1 MRLFLLGLLFWVF
14 NSTHV
19 LSQLPNIPNPFKK
32 KNQPLVADTSD
43 IGKVLQYL
51 EERSPVSTSFDD
63 ALYESEIMKD
73 FEPSTNQYQPLEIQ
87 PNAEKGGFRLNSGF
101 YTMMAKSFCLK
112 AGTYGPSSGDGHL
125 YAPLAGR
132 KREMV
137 ETILERYA
145 KHPDI
150 PQQKIQVLLWAII
163 ARADLASLL
172 KSEHFISLKKL
183 FSIAELAK
191 LFIIDKLDAEVDQ
204 KIALV
209 DSKMPPLVKKA
220 LHAEQEI
227 QNLLT
232 NNPIYEKLEQVAVLA
247 GIAPAEDMIRQVSR
261 GRWSYHPDGYFVRF
275 FPQGYKQTRIDVYV
289 PNSTSVEL
297 DATGKQVVGHNA
309 RAQGESK
316 EVVFNPAKMVAV
328 PANRSSQR
336 IGVSPVPSEPIQEN
350 YEIIFY
356 SFNSGKEVPISK
368 TDLRL
373 DKSFAGHMYIGFA
386 KNGSFEAVKGFS
398 PRTHA
403 TPIDNGA
410 VVDINTD
417 ESFLL
422 GYHTRCFAIK
432 VSKAD
437 YHKAI
442 SVTMQGYTVG
452 TNDCVSYLDKVA
464 ELLGLVTPTFDP
476 IVFPDSY
483 MEYLQEN
490 NKTNGT
496 TTHKLCNV
504 KPIQHTPIPRDN
516 GTTTTV
522 KVAQTKNK
530 HSGQLEI
537 IENFIDNNIPILDT
551 EHLDKRL
558 ESGYM
563 YHMIKYGT
571 FKKGAKLSCVVKIKN
586 NGNEMLN
593 IIRVDNGCPHCVF
606 VSYPTEG
613 IAPGETKEIKI
624 GYDTNRIGPFYKGI
638 TLHTNEIPD
647 TNSRHTFYIKG
658 VVEE

>member
-63 ALYESEIMKD
+63 ALYESEVMKD

-87 PNAEKGGFRLNSGF
+87 PNAEKGGFRLNSGL

-191 LFIIDKLDAEVDQ
+191 LFITDKLDAVVDQ

-297 DATGKQVVGHNA
+297 DATGKQVLSHNA
-309 RAQGESK
+309 NTQGKSK
-316 EVVFNPAKMVAV
+316 EIVFNPAKMVAV

-336 IGVSPVPSEPIQEN
+336 IGVSPVPEETN
-350 YEIIFY
+350 DKYKIIFY
-356 SFNSGKEVPISK
+356 AYGPGTWHKGEGNSDELEESLP
-368 TDLRL
+368 
-373 DKSFAGHMYIGFA
+373 GHIYVGFYI
-386 KNGSFEAVKGFS
+386 NNRVEQVKGFN
-398 PRTHA
+398 
-403 TPIDNGA
+403 PIMLSWKKGK
-410 VVDINTD
+410 VDQNTD
-417 ESFLL
+417 QSYLL
-422 GYHTRCFAIK
+422 GYHADCFPVE
-432 VSKAD
+432 VSKKQYNNALNINNNN
-437 YHKAI
+437 YFIGA
-442 SVTMQGYTVG
+442 
-452 TNDCVSYLDKVA
+452 NDCVSYAAEVAQVIGLSTPSFSDFILRPMTYLSHLKAYNGGVKTVGECGDQYRITFYAYSPGKEHETTEGNVDKSPTGHIFVGYYKNGKMESVRGFSPVMRSLWDPKKGEVSDKTDESHLVDA
-464 ELLGLVTPTFDP
+464 SEEQFSVIVTKGQYEKGLSIRKTDYILGFNDCVSYADDLADAIGLNTPTFIFDP
-476 IVFPDSY
+476 LDFSFPMLY
-483 MEYLQEN
+483 IRYLQRN
-490 NKTNGT
+490 N
-496 TTHKLCNV
+496 
-504 KPIQHTPIPRDN
+504 
-516 GTTTTV
+516 
-522 KVAQTKNK
+522 
-530 HSGQLEI
+530 
-537 IENFIDNNIPILDT
+537 
-551 EHLDKRL
+551 
-558 ESGYM
+558 
-563 YHMIKYGT
+563 
-571 FKKGAKLSCVVKIKN
+571 
-586 NGNEMLN
+586 
-593 IIRVDNGCPHCVF
+593 
-606 VSYPTEG
+606 
-613 IAPGETKEIKI
+613 
-624 GYDTNRIGPFYKGI
+624 
-638 TLHTNEIPD
+638 
-647 TNSRHTFYIKG
+647 
-658 VVEE
+658 

>member
-63 ALYESEIMKD
+63 ALYESEVMKD
-73 FEPSTNQYQPLEIQ
+73 FEPSKNQYQPLEIQ
-87 PNAEKGGFRLNSGF
+87 PNAEKGGFRLNSGL

-289 PNSTSVEL
+289 PNSASVEL
-297 DATGKQVVGHNA
+297 AIMPGLRVKA
-309 RAQGESK
+309 RRWCLILLK
-316 EVVFNPAKMVAV
+316 WWLYL
-328 PANRSSQR
+328 R
-336 IGVSPVPSEPIQEN
+336 IDRARGLGCRQCLKRPT
-350 YEIIFY
+350 
-356 SFNSGKEVPISK
+356 IS
-368 TDLRL
+368 
-373 DKSFAGHMYIGFA
+373 
-386 KNGSFEAVKGFS
+386 
-398 PRTHA
+398 
-403 TPIDNGA
+403 
-410 VVDINTD
+410 
-417 ESFLL
+417 
-422 GYHTRCFAIK
+422 
-432 VSKAD
+432 
-437 YHKAI
+437 
-442 SVTMQGYTVG
+442 
-452 TNDCVSYLDKVA
+452 
-464 ELLGLVTPTFDP
+464 
-476 IVFPDSY
+476 
-483 MEYLQEN
+483 
-490 NKTNGT
+490 
-496 TTHKLCNV
+496 
-504 KPIQHTPIPRDN
+504 
-516 GTTTTV
+516 
-522 KVAQTKNK
+522 
-530 HSGQLEI
+530 
-537 IENFIDNNIPILDT
+537 
-551 EHLDKRL
+551 
-558 ESGYM
+558 
-563 YHMIKYGT
+563 
-571 FKKGAKLSCVVKIKN
+571 
-586 NGNEMLN
+586 
-593 IIRVDNGCPHCVF
+593 IR
-606 VSYPTEG
+606 
-613 IAPGETKEIKI
+613 
-624 GYDTNRIGPFYKGI
+624 
-638 TLHTNEIPD
+638 
-647 TNSRHTFYIKG
+647 
-658 VVEE
+658 